1 MESGM
6 VDRAHMSMKYSETDY
21 QLWYNLTINKWMLL
35 KWTIWLERHDHVRR
49 ALLTSQKDTWVT
61 EDVTTGE
68 GLHDLFMLPCP
79 VTGFE
84 ISTRLVCPK
93 GMKKFLPHRHCPDLG

>member
-1 MESGM
+1 
-6 VDRAHMSMKYSETDY
+6 
-21 QLWYNLTINKWMLL
+21 
-35 KWTIWLERHDHVRR
+35 
-49 ALLTSQKDTWVT
+49 LLTSQKDTGVT

-84 ISTRLVCPK
+84 ISTGLVCPK
-93 GMKKFLPHRHCPDLG
+93 CMMKKFLPHRNCPDLG